1 MLDCELDCV
10 ECVLLPFS
18 DYSSSFVLQL
28 VYINPKPD
36 SLGLHFPGVDITMNG
51 NLNAL
56 PLEPPNPAVCVGNG
70 FVMEVTNDVSY
81 SFLNSASFRETSC
94 ASL

>member
-1 MLDCELDCV
+1 M
-10 ECVLLPFS
+10 LLPFS
-18 DYSSSFVLQL
+18 DYSSIFVLQL

-70 FVMEVTNDVSY
+70 FVMEVTNDVSAITP
-81 SFLNSASFRETSC
+81 SSTQLPSERFR
-94 ASL
+94 A